1 MGEGAGGVSTHS
13 KFSSEVLLLILHL
26 AVGILQTRS
35 AKVLSLEWRAVSSF
49 KRRLRQGGAGVTP
62 A

>member
-35 AKVLSLEWRAVSSF
+35 AEVLRVSMA
-49 KRRLRQGGAGVTP
+49 GGELI
-62 A
+62 